1 MILEKAFRYAGGVFL
16 GPFRGDGWSQA
27 NELHHIFG
35 LPGNAI
41 LNRPVKVAG

>member
-1 MILEKAFRYAGGVFL
+1 MGCPE
-16 GPFRGDGWSQA
+16 A

-41 LNRPVKVAG
+41 SNRPAEGLTDTRLHNLLSSRVSK